1 MNQRILSG
9 LTVTFLTTA
18 LSTVISNP
26 ANQAQAVDQGSEGN
40 LTPAQALQSPETIP
54 STSSQPTLQPPEVV
68 KVGEF
73 QSPASQVGEAEE
85 VIAKIHGY
93 SLDGRQ
99 AATLYVRD
107 IPVLTFL
114 GSKAIVNNGSK
125 VGEVALG
132 NNSEPGY
139 SSSKTVSD
147 YQSLEVDQLD
157 NTASPSVT
165 STSNANLDDAVW
177 RATAVAAQLNQL
189 HRDNINADAIAVR
202 WNEGCNCYS
211 IKVNDQELVQV
222 NENTILPD
230 TTQNL
235 AEDALQATN
244 RLRRLMGN
252 APPIR
257 EIEGKP
263 TAQTIAQVA
272 IGSVRFQV
280 KGIASWYG
288 PGFHGNRSASG
299 ERFNQ
304 NALTAAHRSLPFG
317 TNVRVTNLNNGRSV
331 IVRINDRGPYARGRV
346 IDLSAAAARVLGLL
360 RTGVAPV
367 QIEVLDNY

>member
-9 LTVTFLTTA
+9 FTVTVLTTA
-18 LSTVISNP
+18 LSTVISYP

-40 LTPAQALQSPETIP
+40 LTPAQALHSPGTPP
-54 STSSQPTLQPPEVV
+54 STSAQPTPQPPEVV

-73 QSPASQVGEAEE
+73 QSPASQVGESEE
-85 VIAKIHGY
+85 VIAKIHAY

-114 GSKAIVNNGSK
+114 GSLTTANHDTK

-132 NNSEPGY
+132 NDPEPEY
-139 SSSKTVSD
+139 SSSKTVSG
-147 YQSLEVDQLD
+147 YQSASEDQLN
-157 NTASPSVT
+157 NTAAPSVA
-165 STSNANLDDAVW
+165 STRNANPDDAVW
-177 RATAVAAQLNQL
+177 RATTVAAQLNQL
-189 HRDNINADAIAVR
+189 HRDNIDAEAIAVR
-202 WNEGCNCYS
+202 WNESCNCYS
-211 IKVNDQELVQV
+211 IQVNDQELVQV
-222 NENTILPD
+222 NDNTILPD

-235 AEDALQATN
+235 TEDARQATN

-263 TAQTIAQVA
+263 KPQTIAQVA
-272 IGSVRFQV
+272 LGPVRFQV

-331 IVRINDRGPYARGRV
+331 IVRINDRGPYTRGRV
-346 IDLSAAAARVLGLL
+346 IDLSAAAARVLGLI

-367 QIEVLDNY
+367 RIEVLGN

>member
-9 LTVTFLTTA
+9 LTVTVLTTA
-18 LSTVISNP
+18 LSTVIFHP

-40 LTPAQALQSPETIP
+40 LTPAQALHSRQTTP
-54 STSSQPTLQPPEVV
+54 STSSQPTPQPPEVV

-73 QSPASQVGEAEE
+73 QSPTAQVGEAEE
-85 VIAKIHGY
+85 IIAKIHAY

-114 GSKAIVNNGSK
+114 GSPATANNDTK

-132 NNSEPGY
+132 NDAEPEY
-139 SSSKTVSD
+139 SSSKTVSG
-147 YQSLEVDQLD
+147 YQSSEADQLD
-157 NTASPSVT
+157 NIASPSVT
-165 STSNANLDDAVW
+165 STSNANPDDAVG

-189 HRDNINADAIAVR
+189 HRDNIDADAIAVR
-202 WNEGCNCYS
+202 WNESCNCYS
-211 IKVNDQELVQV
+211 IQVNDQELVQV

-230 TTQNL
+230 TTENL
-235 AEDALQATN
+235 TEDARQATN

-252 APPIR
+252 APPLR
-257 EIEGKP
+257 QIEGKP
-263 TAQTIAQVA
+263 KAQTIAQVA
-272 IGSVRFQV
+272 LGPVRFQV

-331 IVRINDRGPYARGRV
+331 IVRINDRGPYTRGRV
-346 IDLSAAAARVLGLL
+346 IDLSAAAARVLGLI

-367 QIEVLDNY
+367 RIEVLDNY

>member
-1 MNQRILSG
+1 MNQRIFKG
-9 LTVTFLTTA
+9 LTATFLMTA
-18 LSTVISNP
+18 LSSVISNP
-26 ANQAQAVDQGSEGN
+26 ANPSQVVDQGSEGN
-40 LTPAQALQSPETIP
+40 LSSVDTQPSPQTI
-54 STSSQPTLQPPEVV
+54 SSNASQPTVQPPEVV

-73 QSPASQVGEAEE
+73 HSAATQTGEAEN
-85 VIAKIHGY
+85 VIAKIHAY
-93 SLDGRQ
+93 SQDGRQ

-114 GSKAIVNNGSK
+114 GAPTTANNDAK
-125 VGEVALG
+125 VGEVAPA
-132 NNSEPGY
+132 NNLEPPY
-139 SSSKTVSD
+139 SASKTVSD
-147 YQSLEVDQLD
+147 DSSSGVNQLHH
-157 NTASPSVT
+157 SVSSSVT
-165 STSNANLDDAVW
+165 STSHTNPEDAVW

-189 HRDNINADAIAVR
+189 HRDNIDASMIAVR
-202 WNEGCNCYS
+202 WDEACNCYS
-211 IKVNDQELVQV
+211 IKVNDQDLVQV

-252 APPIR
+252 APPLK

-263 TAQTIAQVA
+263 NTATIAQVA
-272 IGSVRFQV
+272 IGPVRFQV
-280 KGIASWYG
+280 KGVASWYG

-304 NALTAAHRSLPFG
+304 NALTAAHRTLPFG

-331 IVRINDRGPYARGRV
+331 IVRINDRGPYTRGRV
-346 IDLSAAAARVLGLL
+346 IDLSAGAARVLGLIQ
-360 RTGVAPV
+360 TGVAPV
-367 QIEVLDNY
+367 QLEVLEN

>member
-26 ANQAQAVDQGSEGN
+26 ANQAQAVDQGSEDN

-54 STSSQPTLQPPEVV
+54 STSSQPTPQPPEVV

-85 VIAKIHGY
+85 VIAKIHAY

-139 SSSKTVSD
+139 SSPKTVSD

-165 STSNANLDDAVW
+165 STSSTNLDDAVW

-202 WNEGCNCYS
+202 WNEACNCYS

-272 IGSVRFQV
+272 LGSVRFQV

-331 IVRINDRGPYARGRV
+331 IVRINDRGPYIRGRV

-360 RTGVAPV
+360 HTGVAPV
-367 QIEVLDNY
+367 RIEVLDNN

>member
-9 LTVTFLTTA
+9 LTVTVLTTA

-26 ANQAQAVDQGSEGN
+26 ANQAQAIDQDSEGN
-40 LTPAQALQSPETIP
+40 LTPAQALHSRQTIP
-54 STSSQPTLQPPEVV
+54 STSSQPTPQPPEVV

-85 VIAKIHGY
+85 VIAKIHAY

-114 GSKAIVNNGSK
+114 GSPTTANNNTK

-132 NNSEPGY
+132 NDSEPGY
-139 SSSKTVSD
+139 SSSKTVSG
-147 YQSLEVDQLD
+147 YQSSEGDHLD

-165 STSNANLDDAVW
+165 STSNANPNDAVG

-189 HRDNINADAIAVR
+189 HRDNIDADAIAVR
-202 WNEGCNCYS
+202 WNESCNCYS
-211 IKVNDQELVQV
+211 IQVNDQELVQV

-235 AEDALQATN
+235 TEDARQATN

-252 APPIR
+252 APPLR

-263 TAQTIAQVA
+263 KAQTIAQVA
-272 IGSVRFQV
+272 LGPVRFQV

-304 NALTAAHRSLPFG
+304 NALTAAHRNLPFG

-331 IVRINDRGPYARGRV
+331 IVRINDRGPFVRGRV

-367 QIEVLDNY
+367 RIEILDNY